1 MNHLRFLNYVDEVAR
16 VGSIRQAADRLHI
29 APSAVNRRILDL
41 EAELGTPLFERLPR
55 GVRLTTAGEL
65 FVAYIRSR
73 AAQLE
78 QVRSEIEDLQGLRRG
93 NVKLVASQALASVF
107 LPKAVADFR
116 TSHPLVDVQVRFGDH
131 LQALQSLRNFETD
144 LALVFNLAPDADI
157 ERIAEIEQKLV
168 ATMHRSH
175 PLAQRTDL
183 RLRDCVDYP
192 LVLPVREIGGRQL
205 LDQFLARSSI
215 KLRPV
220 VESNSFEFL
229 RGYLRYEQAIS
240 FQIAIGA
247 VIQGDELVAR
257 DITDRGFPRGQLVLA
272 SLRTRQLPVI
282 SHAFAADLLATLQN
296 AKTVAGENNSASSL
310 TELPSDE
317 RHKIHLPEHETTKKQ
332 FGDR

>member
-272 SLRTRQLPVI
+272 SLRARQLPVI

-296 AKTVAGENNSASSL
+296 AKTGAGENNSASSL

>member
-41 EAELGTPLFERLPR
+41 EEELGTPLFERLPR

-93 NVKLVASQALASVF
+93 NVRLVASQALAPVF
-107 LPKAVADFR
+107 LPRMVADFR
-116 TSHPLVDVQVRFGDH
+116 ASHPLVDVQVHFGDH
-131 LQALQSLRNFETD
+131 LQALKSLRNFETD

-157 ERIAEIEQKLV
+157 ARIAEIEQKLV
-168 ATMHRSH
+168 ATMHRTH
-175 PLAQRTDL
+175 PLAQRSDL

-192 LVLPVREIGGRQL
+192 LVLPVRDIGGRQL
-205 LDQFLARSSI
+205 LDQFLALNAI

-220 VESNSFEFL
+220 VESNNFEFI

-240 FQIAIGA
+240 FQIAVGA
-247 VIQGDELVAR
+247 VIEGDDLVAR

-272 SLRTRQLPVI
+272 SLRSRQLPVI
-282 SHAFAADLLATLQN
+282 SHAFAADLMAALQSG
-296 AKTVAGENNSASSL
+296 KISAGDFYSPQQK
-310 TELPSDE
+310 LPSTEMQKTHPQADG
-317 RHKIHLPEHETTKKQ
+317 TTEKFIGKN
-332 FGDR
+332 